1 MEIKKKLLPTGAS
14 QYACWELILVLLF
27 LHSRIKFGQLSFDA
41 WPPLS
46 SMQVGHSCAVTHLPY
61 TDSPTPFHITF
72 TISFFFLF
80 LFLFVLYIAIELE
93 TKKWY
98 LLEKKKKP
106 KSGFSKGIETT
117 CIY

>member
-27 LHSRIKFGQLSFDA
+27 LHSQIKFGQLSFDA

-98 LLEKKKKP
+98 LSEKKKP
-106 KSGFSKGIETT
+106 KSGFSKGNETT